1 MSYKNILEKEFQV
14 GQSYHHNSIRNF
26 APGSFTSML
35 LSDHLFITYHY
46 STQVGSFPSHA
57 PSAAQLIQLL
67 MVLVRLSGG
76 GVTLG
81 VEVAEIRAGILTR
94 TKGGHSRCFCFSNQM
109 TLFSLKYHELSFP
122 NRTRSTDQFQQKF
135 DNSITKRLR
144 PASDCTPVFSG
155 GDVIS
160 NMKRKWEFETWE
172 ETGGWG
178 FFVYH
183 FEQLIFWQPIFSLS
197 FC

>member
-1 MSYKNILEKEFQV
+1 M
-14 GQSYHHNSIRNF
+14 
-26 APGSFTSML
+26 
-35 LSDHLFITYHY
+35 FITYHC
-46 STQVGSFPSHA
+46 SAQVGSFPSHA
-57 PSAAQLIQLL
+57 PSAPQLIQLL

-76 GVTLG
+76 GVKLG

-109 TLFSLKYHELSFP
+109 TRFILFSLKYHELSFP

-160 NMKRKWEFETWE
+160 NMKRK
-172 ETGGWG
+172 
-178 FFVYH
+178 
-183 FEQLIFWQPIFSLS
+183 
-197 FC
+197 